1 MKKKIETLPA
11 AELSVFCGQVAMFL
25 EAGMPI
31 YEGIR
36 TMCENS
42 GESEY
47 AAVYARL
54 NEQVEQTGA
63 LYPALQADPCWP
75 TYLTEMAGIGERAGK
90 LEQVM
95 RSLSVS
101 YEREDRVKEAARSVV
116 AYPLTLG
123 IMLAAVIAIML
134 WKVVPIFK
142 RVLGSMGLGSGGTAD
157 TLSHTGTIIGV
168 IVLILVGFVLLT
180 VIVTAILL
188 KTGHRDG
195 VVHTLCSLFRP
206 VRKLNEN
213 LNASRVASVLAL
225 LLSGGFSA
233 EEALTLAK
241 TVTDGEE
248 AAGKTEKILTE
259 LQAGKGMAAAIE
271 ASGLFDPLYMR
282 MFKTAA
288 AAGREAETMEK
299 IAAGYEERVE
309 ASMRRLIS
317 IIEPTLVAIL
327 SAIVGGVLLAVML
340 PMAGILTGLM

>member
-1 MKKKIETLPA
+1 MKNTNKTLPA
-11 AELSVFCGQVAMFL
+11 AELSIFCGQVAMFL

-47 AAVYARL
+47 ADVYTQL
-54 NEQVEQTGA
+54 NERVEQNGS
-63 LYPALQADPCWP
+63 LYSSLTPDPRWPA
-75 TYLTEMAGIGERAGK
+75 YLTEMVGIGERAGK

-95 RSLSVS
+95 RSLSVT
-101 YEREDRVKEAARSVV
+101 YEREDRVREAARSVV

-134 WKVVPIFK
+134 WKVVPIFR
-142 RVLGSMGLGSGGTAD
+142 RVLGSMGLASGGAAES
-157 TLSHTGTIIGV
+157 LSHAGTVIGV
-168 IVLILVGFVLLT
+168 IVLCVVGLALLLT
-180 VIVTAILL
+180 LLMAIMF
-188 KTGHRDG
+188 KTGRRETVLHCLNA
-195 VVHTLCSLFRP
+195 TFPP
-206 VRKLNEN
+206 VRRLNEN
-213 LNASRVASVLAL
+213 LNAGRIASVLAL

-233 EEALTLAK
+233 EEALMLAK
-241 TVTDGEE
+241 TVTDGRE
-248 AAGKTEKILTE
+248 AADKTQKILDSLRE
-259 LQAGKGMAAAIE
+259 GKDMASSIE
-271 ASGLFDPLYMR
+271 SSGLLDPLYMR
-282 MFKTAA
+282 MFKTAS